1 MAAFTY
7 KYLHGTFFDTTADS
21 KSNSV
26 KWTGAAT
33 NEMVRGQLC
42 FAHGNIRFL
51 SQDVPMAEDS
61 NIYTVLAVSPYL
73 GGVIREGD
81 SGATVSILCHCDDS
95 ESSKKAVGMIIGCN
109 RNSRLGY
116 AIPYQPILNTSD
128 LFSKNCH
135 SCVAQFHCC
144 PSCVELQVA
153 TLPMSLIDLRVAVD
167 TCLQSLDPVTAKYEY
182 A

>member
-7 KYLHGTFFDTTADS
+7 KYLHGTFFDTTADT

-73 GGVIREGD
+73 GGVISRKGD

-95 ESSKKAVGMIIGCN
+95 ESSEKAVGMIIGCN
-109 RNSRLGY
+109 RNCRLGY
-116 AIPYQPILNTSD
+116 VIPYQPILTISD
-128 LFSKNCH
+128 LFS
-135 SCVAQFHCC
+135 
-144 PSCVELQVA
+144 
-153 TLPMSLIDLRVAVD
+153 
-167 TCLQSLDPVTAKYEY
+167 
-182 A
+182 

>member
-73 GGVIREGD
+73 GGVISRKGD

-95 ESSKKAVGMIIGCN
+95 ESSEKAVGMITGCN

-116 AIPYQPILNTSD
+116 VIPYQPILTISD
-128 LFSKNCH
+128 LFS
-135 SCVAQFHCC
+135 C
-144 PSCVELQVA
+144 PPL
-153 TLPMSLIDLRVAVD
+153 
-167 TCLQSLDPVTAKYEY
+167 
-182 A
+182 

>member
-1 MAAFTY
+1 MAAFLYT
-7 KYLHGTFFDTTADS
+7 YLHGTFFDTTADS

-51 SQDVPMAEDS
+51 SQDVPMAEES
-61 NIYTVLAVSPYL
+61 NIYTVLAVSAYL

-81 SGATVSILCHCDDS
+81 SGATVSILCHCYDS

-116 AIPYQPILNTSD
+116 AIPYQPILTISD
-128 LFSKNCH
+128 LFS
-135 SCVAQFHCC
+135 
-144 PSCVELQVA
+144 
-153 TLPMSLIDLRVAVD
+153 
-167 TCLQSLDPVTAKYEY
+167 
-182 A
+182 